1 MNVSVQEMG
10 VCNLF
15 FFMKNKHGEEELV
28 TPSLDGTILPGVV
41 RDSVIQLARKMG
53 RFKVVER

>member
-1 MNVSVQEMG
+1 MG

-15 FFMKNKHGEEELV
+15 FYIKNKNGEEELV

-41 RDSVIQLARKMG
+41 RDSVIRLATQMG
-53 RFKVVER
+53 RFKVVQR